1 MASLSVI
8 FYMYVILFAIIGG
21 MRGWAKE
28 LLVGFSVILALFLTV
43 VFETIMPVI
52 KNMFQDQSSQQFWF
66 RVIILVLLVFFGYQS
81 PSIGRLA
88 GTAKKERISD
98 TLLGVFLG
106 AINGYLIF
114 GTLWYFMD
122 YANYPLKYFM
132 APDPN
137 TPLGV
142 DALAMISRLPPSF
155 LLSGNWIFVAVGLA
169 FLFVMVVF
177 I

>member
-1 MASLSVI
+1 MASLTVI

-28 LLVGFSVILALFLTV
+28 LLVGFSVVLALFLIV
-43 VFETIMPVI
+43 VFETITPII
-52 KNMFQDQSSQQFWF
+52 KNMFQDQTAQQFWF
-66 RVIILVLLVFFGYQS
+66 RVIILVLLVFFGYQT

-114 GTLWYFMD
+114 GTLWFFMD

-137 TPLGV
+137 TELGAA
-142 DALAMISRLPPSF
+142 ALTMVGRLAPSY
-155 LLSGNWIFVAVGLA
+155 LLTGNWIFVAVGLA